1 MAKFQPYFVQMPFS
15 VHHSLNEMLGEISSH
30 VYDDIQL
37 FTNCTCTDIVYDP
50 NGQLKKL
57 SLQVTVC
64 TWACN
69 VSRKHLCRYSIISTT
84 WQSCVFVMGE
94 REITSYV
101 NRLKCQYNYKIQKEK
116 RKRKER
122 KKQLF

>member
-1 MAKFQPYFVQMPFS
+1 MPFS

-50 NGQLKKL
+50 NGQLKNF

-64 TWACN
+64 TWL
-69 VSRKHLCRYSIISTT
+69 VMFLEIIFEGIPLY
-84 WQSCVFVMGE
+84 QPPGNLVC
-94 REITSYV
+94 
-101 NRLKCQYNYKIQKEK
+101 L
-116 RKRKER
+116 
-122 KKQLF
+122 